1 MRGRRRRSQFG
12 GRPAG
17 RIIQNG
23 PGSLTFTSAASCADT
38 IVYNGGTLSLNMTG
52 TNFSGG
58 LDLAAPL
65 LLPVGASS
73 TVSGGTLA
81 YSPLGVGALILSNGT
96 LQDDG
101 GGRTLANAVTIDGNV
116 TLASAGST
124 GVSFSPLGLSTP
136 NVVTMNNSPTITV
149 TAPTTIGDQIVGTS
163 GFTMCGPSVL
173 TLTAPANN
181 NMGGSLTVSGGTL
194 QGTAAS
200 MATPIV
206 LANNANVTYLQTTD
220 GTLSLPVRG
229 AGSVIKTG
237 AGVLT
242 LGAPSFYQGPTTISA
257 GTLRLPASA
266 ANAGLVVRYT
276 MDGPLG
282 AVADGTTFVDLG
294 FSPNGNNGTMVGSYA
309 NRVPGSSARAS
320 SSTASSTSRRR
331 TRLRSTSTRGQPPF
345 GSTWT
350 RPWATPKSSTR
361 ETAPSAAVMVATS
374 STTPATANS
383 TARSP
388 MLPAAGSACPPTPSR
403 RRLATAGT

>member
-1 MRGRRRRSQFG
+1 
-12 GRPAG
+12 
-17 RIIQNG
+17 
-23 PGSLTFTSAASCADT
+23 
-38 IVYNGGTLSLNMTG
+38 
-52 TNFSGG
+52 
-58 LDLAAPL
+58 
-65 LLPVGASS
+65 
-73 TVSGGTLA
+73 
-81 YSPLGVGALILSNGT
+81 
-96 LQDDG
+96 
-101 GGRTLANAVTIDGNV
+101 
-116 TLASAGST
+116 
-124 GVSFSPLGLSTP
+124 
-136 NVVTMNNSPTITV
+136 MNNSPTITV
-149 TAPTTIGDQIVGTS
+149 TAPTTIGDEIVGSS

-181 NMGGSLTVSGGTL
+181 NIGGSLTVSGGTL

-309 NRVPGSSARAS
+309 NRVPAQFGQGIQFNGFQYIKTPYS
-320 SSTASSTSRRR
+320 SSID
-331 TRLRSTSTRGQPPF
+331 LH
-345 GSTWT
+345 TWT
-350 RPWATPKSSTR
+350 TSLWINVDTSVGNTEILNARNSTVSGGYGCDQFYNPGNGQFYS
-361 ETAPSAAVMVATS
+361 EITAAPGGWLGLPTNTLSAPLGNGWHMITTTVTTGGQQIYVDGVLQFTNGL
-374 STTPATANS
+374 TPAT
-383 TARSP
+383 R
-388 MLPAAGSACPPTPSR
+388 PP
-403 RRLATAGT
+403 